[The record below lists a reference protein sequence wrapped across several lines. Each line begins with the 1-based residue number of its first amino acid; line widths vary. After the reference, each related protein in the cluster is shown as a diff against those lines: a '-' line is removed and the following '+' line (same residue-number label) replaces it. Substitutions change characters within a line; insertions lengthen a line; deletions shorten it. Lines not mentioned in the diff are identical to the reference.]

1 MAYTAFHDVCH
12 KQGWKYSHL
21 YGRSKTGKGA
31 LDIYEKLNSAKCK
44 NKEQEALP

>member
-1 MAYTAFHDVCH
+1 MEGA
-12 KQGWKYSHL
+12 
-21 YGRSKTGKGA
+21 RPGKVL